1 MTGEVAVFV
10 PVASTQ
16 TAHLIVSKRDRNK
29 TAMATPAFLEN
40 RACVF
45 NFAFFLPFPASLP
58 PPPHGRVGIYGQ
70 K

>member
-1 MTGEVAVFV
+1 MVTGEVAVFV

-29 TAMATPAFLEN
+29 TAMATAAFLEN

-45 NFAFFLPFPASLP
+45 NFAFFLPFPTSL
-58 PPPHGRVGIYGQ
+58 PHGRVGIYGQ